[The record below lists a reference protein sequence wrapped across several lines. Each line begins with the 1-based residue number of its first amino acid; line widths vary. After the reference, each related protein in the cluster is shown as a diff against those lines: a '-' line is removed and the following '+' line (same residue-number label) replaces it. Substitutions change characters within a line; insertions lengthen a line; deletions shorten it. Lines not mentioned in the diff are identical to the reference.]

1 MPPRPIIQSLQNP
14 WVKEVLQLQ
23 RTSIRRQTR
32 RFLIEGTHLLQEAI
46 ATNWPLESICF
57 TQPWLD
63 RNKSLAQSFPKQTL
77 LQEVSL
83 SVLAKI
89 ATTESPDGVVAVA
102 YSHATDTHSQR
113 DRHDFT
119 DLSLAI
125 AVESLQDP
133 GNLGSLIRVAA
144 ATNADG
150 IYLSPD
156 SVEPTG
162 SKVLRSTAGQWFR
175 KPPVVT
181 ELPALIESCYAG
193 KIQVFAAAADGECF
207 WDLDLSQPTLFV
219 LGNEGRGLSPEL
231 RRQVRQTIAI
241 PMTPG
246 VESLNVAMTGGIL
259 LYEANRQRK
268 R

>member
-1 MPPRPIIQSLQNP
+1 MPSRPIIQSLQNT
-14 WVKEVLQLQ
+14 WIKEILQLQ
-23 RTSIRRQTR
+23 RTSTRRQSR
-32 RFLIEGTHLLQEAI
+32 RFLIEGTHLLQEAL
-46 ATNWPLESICF
+46 ATNWPVESICF

-63 RNKSLAQSFPKQTL
+63 KNKSLLQSFPANTL
-77 LQEVSL
+77 RQEVSQ

-102 YSHATDTHSQR
+102 SSVPSQSATQNANHASG
-113 DRHDFT
+113 
-119 DLSLAI
+119 LISLGV

-150 IYLSPD
+150 IFLSTD
-156 SVEPTG
+156 SVDPTG

-181 ELPALIESCYAG
+181 ELPSLIEKCHAASV
-193 KIQVFAAAADGECF
+193 QVFAAAADGECY
-207 WDLDLSQPTLFV
+207 WDINLKLPTLFV
-219 LGNEGRGLSPEL
+219 LGNEGRGLTSQIRSQI
-231 RRQVRQTIAI
+231 RRSIAI
-241 PMTPG
+241 PMATG

-259 LYEANRQRK
+259 LYEANRQR
-268 R
+268 RG